1 METLLDIPLRPHDKG
16 GAVGGQAGVRFDD
29 SHGKF
34 PILFDRHDID
44 MEPLSD
50 IQLPDGFSDPVVRD
64 LYLEDRM
71 VISQSDI
78 IEM

>member
-1 METLLDIPLRPHDKG
+1 METLLDIPLRPHDKD
-16 GAVGGQAGVRFDD
+16 GAVGGQAGVWLDD

-50 IQLPDGFSDPVVRD
+50 IQLPDGFSDPVV
-64 LYLEDRM
+64 LSL
-71 VISQSDI
+71 IHI
-78 IEM
+78 